1 VIFLNR
7 MFIFLLAMGLLFAL
21 ALSIQIFFAA
31 EDLKAQASDP
41 NTTVSANMPWNWT
54 GIVGTGQSLSVGAN
68 ANPAETDNQPY
79 HNLKLSLGSFTGPP
93 WDPDNST
100 LSMIPLVEPIR
111 NYAYGY
117 PSAYPRNIYGETPH
131 SAMANQITKLALSGF
146 GMDYVTVHTVVGES
160 GQGMSVIRKGAT
172 DKGTTGRAYAA
183 SLFEVQAIK
192 RLAAAAGKTYGVSAV
207 VITHGET
214 DAGNTNYE
222 TDLHQM
228 WSDYNK
234 DLREITGQ
242 SQEILMFTNQQ
253 HSCPKDSGTS
263 ASTLAQWKSG
273 VDYPEDIICTGPKYQ
288 YFYSSDGIHLSTA
301 GYQQLG
307 EKIGEVYYEKV
318 VLGHD
323 WRPLQPTSVV
333 RTRDKVITVNFHVPV
348 PPLSWDKTMP
358 APNQSSLTE
367 WKKGKGFEVYTAG
380 GKRITIRSVAISGS
394 SIVITCASPLPTS
407 GVKVGYA
414 FTTGGDMRPFGTFRW
429 GLLRDSDPFKGGT
442 TGVSQPNFCVA
453 FEMDVP

>member
-1 VIFLNR
+1 MKR
-7 MFIFLLAMGLLFAL
+7 MGVYLLFMVWL
-21 ALSIQIFFAA
+21 FGSGLSIHTSFGAG
-31 EDLKAQASDP
+31 DLKVRASDGK
-41 NTTVSANMPWNWT
+41 TTTSANMPWNWM
-54 GIVGTGQSLSVGAN
+54 GIVGTGQSLSVGARG
-68 ANPAETDNQPY
+68 NPAETDEQPY
-79 HNLKLSLGSFTGPP
+79 HNLKLSLGSLTEPP
-93 WDPDNST
+93 WDPDHST

-131 SAMANQITKLALSGF
+131 TAMANQISKLASGL

-192 RLAAAAGKTYGVSAV
+192 RLAAKEGKTFGVSAV

-222 TDLHQM
+222 NDLRQM
-228 WSDYNK
+228 WSDYNT
-234 DLREITGQ
+234 DIRAITGQ
-242 SQEILMFTNQQ
+242 SQKVLMFTNQQ
-253 HSCPKDSGTS
+253 HSCPRDSGTS
-263 ASTLAQWKSG
+263 VSTLAQWKVG
-273 VDYPEDIICTGPKYQ
+273 VDYPGDIVCTGPKYQ
-288 YFYSSDGIHLSTA
+288 YFYSSDGVHLSA
-301 GYQQLG
+301 GGYQQLG
-307 EKIGEVYYEKV
+307 EKIGQVYFERV

-323 WRPLQPTSVV
+323 WQPLQPICVV
-333 RTRDKVITVNFHVPV
+333 RTSSKVITVNFHVPV
-348 PPLSWDKTMP
+348 PPLVWDKTMP
-358 APNQSSLTE
+358 APHQRSLTE
-367 WKKGKGFEVYTAG
+367 WKKGKGFEVYTTG
-380 GKRITIRSVAISGS
+380 GKRIAIRSVAINGS
-394 SIVITCASPLPTS
+394 SVVITCASPLPET

-414 FTTGGDMRPFGTFRW
+414 FTTDGDMRPNGTVRW

-442 TGVSQPNFCVA
+442 TGVTQPNFCVA